1 MSQKLVKLFL
11 LLSFFFSFSQVVLA
25 EEDLNKMYY
34 ILSDTCSVCA
44 EVSVYLDELEEE
56 GNLTYE
62 VIRLEVRRDREEVV
76 RVKEEY
82 GVNETLVP
90 LFIFEDEHILGFNP
104 ILESELT
111 ERLTSGFGRVDV
123 KKGGLLDRNLED
135 VPLILATLLIGTVDG
150 FNPCSLW
157 ALMFLVS
164 MVIRFNS
171 RKKMA
176 IVGGTY
182 VLTVSL
188 IYGLFMLGTFS
199 IVFLI
204 IDYFWV
210 RFALFSLGMLVAIVN
225 IREGLGLKK
234 SSLSFTINDDHKKS
248 FVKNIRDRLFLVESS
263 FGLVI
268 ATVAVAAFASLI
280 ELPCTAGF
288 PIIWNG
294 LVSSQGVGLAE
305 YGFYLVIY
313 LIMYILDEVLIVIFM
328 VWTMR
333 KAFMGESIGGNL
345 KLVSGLLM
353 GFLAIVLL
361 FGYEYMNNM
370 WIVLGGSLL
379 VIAAS
384 LIISFV
390 KKIVSKKKK

>member
-1 MSQKLVKLFL
+1 MSQKLLKVFL
-11 LLSFFFSFSQVVLA
+11 LLCFFFSFSQVVLA
-25 EEDLNKMYY
+25 EEASDKMYY
-34 ILSDTCSVCA
+34 IMSDTCSVCTESSA
-44 EVSVYLDELEEE
+44 YLDELEKE
-56 GNLTYE
+56 GNMTHE
-62 VIRLEVRRDREEVV
+62 VIRLEVRRDREEVE
-76 RVKEEY
+76 RVLEEY

-90 LFIFEDEHILGFNP
+90 LFIFEDNHILGFNA
-104 ILESELT
+104 IVESELT
-111 ERLTSGFGRVDV
+111 ERLTSGFGRIEV
-123 KKGGLLDRNLED
+123 KKGGFLDRNLED

-182 VLTVSL
+182 ILTVGL
-188 IYGLFMLGTFS
+188 IYGLFMIGTFS
-199 IVFLI
+199 VVILI
-204 IDYFWV
+204 IDYFWF
-210 RFALFSLGMLVAIVN
+210 RFVLFSLGMLVAIVN
-225 IREGLGLKK
+225 IREGLGLT
-234 SSLSFTINDDHKKS
+234 SRLSFTINDDHKKS
-248 FVKNIRDRLFLVESS
+248 FVKNIRDRLFSVKSL

-268 ATVAVAAFASLI
+268 ASVAIAVFASFI

-294 LVSSQGVGLAE
+294 LISSQGVGLAE
-305 YGFYLVIY
+305 YGFYLIIY
-313 LIMYILDEVLIVIFM
+313 LMMYVSMEVLIVIFM

-333 KAFMGESIGGNL
+333 KAFMGQFIGGNL

-353 GFLAIVLL
+353 GFLAIILL
-361 FGYEYMNNM
+361 LGYEYMNNM
-370 WIVLGGSLL
+370 WIVVGGSLM

-384 LIISFV
+384 LIVMIV
-390 KKIVSKKKK
+390 KKIVSKKNK

>member
-1 MSQKLVKLFL
+1 MSRKLVKMFL
-11 LLSFFFSFSQVVLA
+11 LLSFFLTFSQVVIA
-25 EEDLNKMYY
+25 EEYSDKMYY

-44 EVSVYLDELEEE
+44 EVSIYLDELEQE

-62 VIRLEVRRDREEVV
+62 VIRLEVRRDREEVA

-82 GVNETLVP
+82 DVDETLVP
-90 LFIFEDEHILGFNP
+90 LFIFEDKHILGFNP
-104 ILESELT
+104 IVERELT
-111 ERLTSGFGRVDV
+111 DRLTSGVGRDAV

-135 VPLILATLLIGTVDG
+135 LPLILATVLIGTVDG

-182 VLTVSL
+182 ILTVGL
-188 IYGLFMLGTFS
+188 IYGLFMVGTFS
-199 IVFLI
+199 VVILI
-204 IDYFWV
+204 IDYFWF
-210 RFALFSLGMLVAIVN
+210 RFALFSLGMLVAVVN

-248 FVKNIRDRLFLVESS
+248 FVKNIRDRLFRVESL
-263 FGLVI
+263 FGLVL
-268 ATVAVAAFASLI
+268 ASVAIAAFASFI

-294 LVSSQGVGLAE
+294 LVSSHGVGLAE
-305 YGFYLVIY
+305 YGFYLMIY
-313 LIMYILDEVLIVIFM
+313 LTMYISMEVLIVIFM

-333 KAFMGESIGGNL
+333 KAFMGEFIGGNL

-353 GFLAIVLL
+353 GFLAIILL
-361 FGYEYMNNM
+361 LGYEYMNNM

-379 VIAAS
+379 VLAAT
-384 LIISFV
+384 IIFMIV
-390 KKIVSKKKK
+390 KKLISKKKK